1 MIWDGRLEHS
11 QKAQFPIFVTLV
23 GILMLVSDLHP
34 EKALFP
40 MFVTLFGISI
50 QVSELQRKKAEET
63 ILVTPLGILMLL
75 REQHKLY
82 LLLVDYQYYTL

>member
-1 MIWDGRLEHS
+1 
-11 QKAQFPIFVTLV
+11 
-23 GILMLVSDLHP
+23 MLVSDLHP

-75 REQHKLY
+75 REQQWKY
-82 LLLVDYQYYTL
+82 LLLVDYQCYTL